1 MLDWKGVAGAAAVA
15 VLAVAGLARA
25 EESSASDAI
34 PRFLPAERPL
44 LLDDATTAPAPAPA
58 AKRPL
63 MALLATTGV
72 GAFLDKANINMY
84 GYVEGG
90 YTFSFS
96 NPPNGTINGNVFN
109 TAQARMKL
117 DAIDFNIVRSVDPAA
132 AAKNHTFDI
141 GGQIEMMY
149 GYDMAKIHS
158 NGMGIYGGGGFSS
171 SGQQQPE
178 NQFDPTQLYLTAA
191 LPFGNGVLL
200 TAGKFITPLGYEVI
214 AGPSNPLYSHSY
226 LFGYAIPF
234 TQTGVTGTYV
244 FNDQFTAMAG
254 FTRGWNQSTKDNNG
268 AIDFLGS
275 VTWTPT
281 KTDKGIVNL
290 SWGPQATGDCSNYWT
305 VIDLIWT
312 HQINDQFSVAAN
324 ADYGDA
330 PHALASGSSAQWYG
344 IAGYGSYKMSDY
356 VTFNARVEWYNDNDG
371 FTIAGTNAQFYEA
384 TVGAAITPMPSHDI
398 LKNLVIRPELR
409 GDYCSTKFFD
419 AGTDHYQFQF
429 AIDAYFNF

>member
-25 EESSASDAI
+25 EESSSSGAV
-34 PRFLPAERPL
+34 PRFLPADRPL
-44 LLDDATTAPAPAPA
+44 LLADDVTAPAPAPTPRA
-58 AKRPL
+58 PF
-63 MALLATTGV
+63 MALM
-72 GAFLDKANINMY
+72 DKAGIGKTLDDLHINMF
-84 GYVEGG
+84 GYIEGG

-96 NPPNGTINGNVFN
+96 NPPNATINGNVFN
-109 TAQARMKL
+109 TQQARLKL
-117 DAIDFNIVRSVDPAA
+117 DAIDFNIVRSVDAA
-132 AAKNHTFDI
+132 MKEHRFDI
-141 GGQIEMMY
+141 GGAIEMMY
-149 GYDMAKIHS
+149 GWDMAKIHS

-191 LPFGNGVLL
+191 LPVGNGVLL

-214 AGPSNPLYSHSY
+214 AGPTNQLYSHSY

-234 TQTGVTGTYV
+234 THTGITGTYV
-244 FNDQFTAMAG
+244 FNDQFTSMAG
-254 FTRGWNQSTKDNNG
+254 ITRGWNQSTKDNNG

-275 VTWTPT
+275 VVWTPT
-281 KTDKGIVNL
+281 KTDTGYLNL

-305 VIDLIWT
+305 VVDLIWKHT
-312 HQINDQFSVAAN
+312 FNDKLSAAVN

-344 IAGYGSYKMSDY
+344 VAGYGSYVLSDY
-356 VTFNARVEWYNDNDG
+356 LTFNARVEWYNDQDG
-371 FTIAGTNAQFYEA
+371 FTIAGTNTQFYEA
-384 TVGAAITPMPSHDI
+384 TIGLKVTPMPSHDI

-409 GDYCSTKFFD
+409 GDYASSKFFD

-429 AIDAYFNF
+429 AVDAYFTF